1 MSISVQRKHFQ
12 GGVCFVLHF
21 SLSLATDLYKYVSQ
35 VWVVF
40 FSSHPLPP
48 GLCTGFAD
56 LGLRF
61 QGVVLSAVTIDDV
74 RQGWKGGG
82 SLEKL
87 APPK

>member
-12 GGVCFVLHF
+12 GGVCFVLPF
-21 SLSLATDLYKYVSQ
+21 SLSLATDLYKYVPRFGC
-35 VWVVF
+35 F
-40 FSSHPLPP
+40 FSSRPLPP
-48 GLCTGFAD
+48 GLCTGLAD

-61 QGVVLSAVTIDDV
+61 QGVVLNAVTIDDIW
-74 RQGWKGGG
+74 QEWKGGG